1 MSQTLAMKQLL
12 STLFFTVIFTVY
24 CTASITINSLNF
36 AAQANNVLR
45 YDVDF
50 SVSPASRAYVE
61 YYYLDGTD
69 TIWGYTNIADSVANH
84 SFTLVGLV
92 ASTSYRFRAAA
103 FDATGV
109 YYGSWTDFTTA
120 ALPNGLPSITAIP
133 VPNTSTT
140 EGYLFTN
147 TARAGIFFN
156 NVGETAQI
164 FDRKGNL
171 VWYQIINELAPG
183 GFYQCKYAYPS
194 GEQRIVITGCHDLIE
209 ISLAGEELKRITL
222 QGADTNYY
230 FHHEVIKKSNGNF
243 LAIAANPV
251 TFDFTAT
258 GGPIDSMVISESI
271 LEFDAAGNI
280 VWKWEAKNQLDTTSF
295 VDNSTSPSYWSIP
308 FPGAYNWLH
317 ANGLA
322 IDLDGGILLSAR
334 RSSELF
340 KINPNNKSII
350 FNASNNGT
358 FDIFPL
364 SHRFKGQHNVT
375 VTGGNKYM
383 LFDNQGMDTVSRVV
397 EYFALGYDNSFRRQW
412 EYVLPLYSPLL
423 GSAHRLANGN
433 ILIGTGLG
441 SSIIELDSDRQTTVL
456 EMQQSEQL
464 YRAYSIASL
473 YEAPPAI
480 TFAVADTFCTGPFT
494 PINLSAS
501 PASGYFTGPGVTG
514 NVFDPNVAGVGLHSL
529 VYHYGWSTKTVTV
542 NVGCVGIED
551 VNGLAVQLKL
561 YPNPTTG
568 MVNFSYQL
576 PINHQAQWSIV
587 DLTGKLVTNGSNPT
601 QSGDVNFSVDLSH
614 LAKGMYVAVLE
625 VNGQRI
631 YSRLSLQ

>member
-1 MSQTLAMKQLL
+1 MPQTLAMKKLL
-12 STLFFTVIFTVY
+12 STLLFAVIVTGY
-24 CTASITINSLNF
+24 ATASITISSLTYNV
-36 AAQANNVLR
+36 QANNVLR

-50 SVSPASRAYVE
+50 NVSPPARAYVE

-69 TIWGYTNIADSVANH
+69 TIWGYTNIADSAATH

-103 FDATGV
+103 FDASGIS
-109 YYGSWTDFTTA
+109 YGTWTDFTTA
-120 ALPNGLPSITAIP
+120 ALPTGLPSITAIS

-147 TARAGIFFN
+147 TARAGLFFN

-194 GEQRIVITGCHDLIE
+194 GEQRVVVTGCNELVE
-209 ISLAGEELKRITL
+209 ISLAGEELTRITL

-243 LAIAANPV
+243 LAIAAEPV
-251 TFDFTAT
+251 RFDFSGT
-258 GGPIDSMVISESI
+258 GGTADSLVISESI
-271 LEFDAAGNI
+271 LEFDPAGNM

-295 VDNSTSPSYWSIP
+295 IENSAGNYWANR
-308 FPGAYNWLH
+308 FPGSYSWLH
-317 ANGLA
+317 TNGLA
-322 IDLDGGILLSAR
+322 IDLDGGIILSAR
-334 RSSELF
+334 KSSQLF
-340 KINPNNKSII
+340 KINPSNKSII
-350 FNASNNGT
+350 FTAGIPGS
-358 FDIFPL
+358 FDIYPI
-364 SHRFKGQHNVT
+364 SHRCVGQHSVT

-383 LFDNQGMDTVSRVV
+383 VFDNQGMDTVSRVI
-397 EYFALGYDNSFRRQW
+397 EYFAMGYDNSFRRQW
-412 EYVLPLYSPLL
+412 EYVLPTYSPLL
-423 GSAHRLANGN
+423 GSAYKLENGN

-464 YRAYSIASL
+464 YRAYAIASL
-473 YEAPPAI
+473 YEAPPVI
-480 TFAVADTFCTGPFT
+480 NFAVVDTFCEDNLT
-494 PINLSAS
+494 PVTLSAS
-501 PASGYFTGPGVTG
+501 PAPGFFTGPGITG
-514 NVFDPNVAGVGLHSL
+514 NVFDPNAAGIGLHSL

-551 VNGLAVQLKL
+551 VNGMAVELKL
-561 YPNPTTG
+561 YPNPSTG
-568 MVNFSYQL
+568 MVNFAYQL
-576 PINHQAQWSIV
+576 PQNHQAQWSVV
-587 DLTGKLVTNGSNPT
+587 DLTGKLVANGSTPT
-601 QSGDVNFSVDLSH
+601 QSGDVNFSVDLSY

-625 VNGQRI
+625 VNGQRT